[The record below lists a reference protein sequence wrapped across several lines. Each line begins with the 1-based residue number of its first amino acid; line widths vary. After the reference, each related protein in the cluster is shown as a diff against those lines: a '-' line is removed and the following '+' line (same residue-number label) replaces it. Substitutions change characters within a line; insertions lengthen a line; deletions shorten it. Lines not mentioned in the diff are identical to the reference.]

1 MARKIRTTI
10 SVDVEDAEYLRSL
23 AKSQG
28 LSLADVCRL
37 ALKQWISQRKAA
49 KTSQKQQQS

>member
-1 MARKIRTTI
+1 M
-10 SVDVEDAEYLRSL
+10 EYLKSL

-28 LSLADVCRL
+28 LPVSAIIRV
-37 ALKQWISQRKAA
+37 ALRQWINQRKAA